1 MNSLISQVLH
11 ASNIGDSGFLVI
23 RNGEVYKKS
32 NPMTY
37 GFNFPLQIEKGDDP
51 IKLVQVPFH
60 TQWRLISYC
69 KLYQNVVLRLF
80 LTCRNTLSICEKV
93 MSL

>member
-1 MNSLISQVLH
+1 MDSLISQVLR

-23 RNGEVYKKS
+23 RNGEIYKKS

-51 IKLVQVPFH
+51 SKFVQVPYDLPFSA
-60 TQWRLISYC
+60 IIE
-69 KLYQNVVLRLF
+69 F
-80 LTCRNTLSICEKV
+80 LL
-93 MSL
+93 

>member
-1 MNSLISQVLH
+1 MVDSICVPLLDLDIFMLMNSLLLQVLH

-23 RNGEVYKKS
+23 RNGEVHKKS

-51 IKLVQVPFH
+51 LKLVQVPCHF
-60 TQWRLISYC
+60 L
-69 KLYQNVVLRLF
+69 LLLVVLHAL
-80 LTCRNTLSICEKV
+80 CEFFFT
-93 MSL
+93 